1 MLKSQVARLLADRN
15 PHLYQQDADRL
26 IDVVLDEITAA
37 LRDGGRVEL
46 RGFGSFSVRSR
57 NARMGRNPRNGATVQ
72 VTAKCT
78 PNFRYRKDLQR
89 RLNKQDV

>member
-1 MLKSQVARLLADRN
+1 MLKSQLARLLADRN
-15 PHLYQQDADRL
+15 PHLYKQDADRL

-57 NARMGRNPRNGATVQ
+57 NARIGRNPRNGETVE
-72 VTAKCT
+72 VTAKCA
-78 PNFRYRKDLQR
+78 PNFRCSKDLQR
-89 RLNKQDV
+89 RLNKQEV

>member
-1 MLKSQVARLLADRN
+1 MLKSQLARLLADRN
-15 PHLYQQDADRL
+15 PHLYKQDADRL

-57 NARMGRNPRNGATVQ
+57 NARIGRNPRNGETVE
-72 VTAKCT
+72 VTAKCA
-78 PNFRYRKDLQR
+78 PNFRCSKDLQR